1 MANCVNTNTKEFKE
15 LSAEAKLNPIVLAA
29 KVSLWQESNGLDNF
43 PTLRELRINEF
54 NSVKGFFEP
63 NPLSTLSKGT
73 ITTSELL
80 ESVKDSAH
88 PLSIVATHLTQ
99 YEELLKN
106 STSTLA
112 DDETMDKE
120 NSLGYYEPD
129 THNIMMRDSMS
140 FKEGGTVAVHEIL
153 HAMSYKELR
162 TNTTSA
168 KAFGELYDYAKALF
182 PEYNKETGQ
191 GTYGTYTVDEFLV
204 ALYTDAKFIK
214 ALQEL
219 PALSDTKFK
228 NAYEEIM
235 DYLLSLLGIEKE
247 SNPTLYSQAFF
258 AAETI
263 LTDATERIAANK
275 EYAEAIERGDIPF
288 SKKAGPKIGAISANG
303 VSSLLDTTFQTKR
316 FSNTVSFNQGKAIKK
331 YNALQTDHHIEYV
344 SKLENAKTGEH
355 SFTYKVVKGR
365 VTKERAIQQETANR
379 NADAGYKNKQ
389 VIPELNLFSSIE
401 EENQG
406 LTEETK
412 TEVNLDYYNG
422 DEALFTQEEMA
433 PEPVEETELVDGKT
447 TEEYLAN
454 EFTAQENAEI
464 EAMQEE
470 IDGLNTDVDLLY
482 EYMAQLDG
490 IRQPGAVLS
499 TTEFGGA
506 VTVRFTSV
514 EQAEQYFE
522 TKIQEIEQ
530 KLLEEGDAVIVNSN
544 TPTTVIQPHYD
555 AYLKQKEAMLVY
567 VTNSLKNLYNQKSKF
582 KSNKFDAKIQE
593 FRILQSNLESDIFD
607 YNDPSQDKL
616 DLIEKF
622 FRQDVATVTAL
633 LSNPTIDNYFLAK
646 DLLGFMQ
653 RISDPTKEGDVDADS
668 GNTFTPYKGNK
679 TKYPAEVLN
688 MLENI
693 RTELDKAQML
703 VKDAGEQVLL
713 ELLER
718 HETKLNSIFDTTS
731 AEEAREKLREQLDDI
746 TQVDKYLW
754 ATGENLYK
762 KNNVL
767 DALMRL
773 EYEIEESKMLA
784 IQTQLKIQIAAAEA
798 KGVAALK
805 AMGKTYE
812 LFKNPGK
819 FKDTL
824 VERFSS
830 SYGDFLKAVKKS
842 IDSKIYQAI
851 KNGDWLAEVDLLNK
865 KFNLLNNDVEFIDV
879 SRLHEMEDG
888 SGRYLQYQMG
898 TPAEAAAYKALLISK
913 IGQIEYEN
921 IIETQ
926 RNNLDAYE
934 QDLASYIQYKV
945 DQEQVSNRTQLSPQ
959 AQKNI
964 TIFEART
971 NPVKFSENFRT
982 TGTNQVAYSIGTQ
995 ANAATAKL
1003 TYNTFIPRKEDLSGN
1018 STGYFDPKYDEI
1030 LSNDDVFALYSAIR
1044 KGLYQVEENL
1054 RGSGVFVNAGDI
1066 PSFKQTMSDVILDKG
1081 WLGAM
1086 KQGLPTSMPEVLK
1099 ILKAGITLKPVRSFL
1114 GRQLSGTSSE
1124 YGSDHKIEA
1133 PTEISFSNEGDNK
1146 LDLASVVKASLEFSA
1161 VHKARALAKDKVR
1174 LYMEESSNIKD
1185 KQGNDRNRE
1194 MARQKFFYNQ
1204 LLLNKRG
1211 KKQYVSISEGLIS
1224 LDRKLT
1230 GNPFSKSR
1238 MFYKYFTSDQKK
1250 VFTQA
1255 LKQWH
1260 VLKTKGF
1267 ATLTDKEKEERL
1279 ALENTMEM
1287 MGQDYFLSTI
1297 YKAITMKLAISLN
1310 LALNIPAQILNK
1322 TVGLV
1327 SAVNRDGRYWP
1338 EGSVY
1343 ACASFLHKKPMMRH
1357 VSKEWAETSDILRN
1371 FVERTALVSDG
1382 STELERSEGKL
1393 RKRLSVFYPMGLMQ
1407 WAEDSNQ
1414 TLSILCRATGYK
1426 IKDKNGVEYPLFT
1439 GKKFNGYI
1447 MQDGVLALDPEFDTP
1462 ENREALLNMS
1472 SDSFIDW
1479 REETKETLNELN
1491 GDYSHTGVTMIKD
1504 SVLTAPMMLYKTW
1517 LPKYIS
1523 SRWKRNQR
1531 NVKTGKNETGFMM
1544 EAITGNTTGG
1554 AGFLL
1559 GGTAALGALTAAV
1572 PAIPL
1577 TIGIGLAIGGIGV
1590 NIARS
1595 RASKRRLV
1603 PDTDEIIVSWQKQT
1617 MFVLQTLL
1625 RTPATPINILAGREL
1640 IKSSESALGLDK
1652 TKLNEQASIAAA
1664 RDVAR
1669 NLQYSL
1675 AIMALHFAVQAAF
1688 GPPDEEREKKGEK
1701 GTKQRKRYLDQQER
1715 LREEHPYFNYAA
1727 NTLARLFQETN
1738 SCLDPS
1744 ILATTFGSKNTLEGA
1759 FDKMAKFLIAW
1770 SKPEE
1775 KDIYKT
1781 GPHSGLSKSDIAAR
1795 KAFLPATLRF
1805 FGANSWEDPFN
1816 GWRAGFESATE
1827 EEWNTETMTNEML
1840 RVTDFKNQT
1849 QEWKAEVAKQTPKAT
1864 ENILRSW
1871 GYTTEKE
1878 IPVASLDKFKK
1889 LVKAETIDLIVE
1901 NNRKEDK
1908 EDRILKPKRSKFDKE
1923 QMRKPKKDTK

>member
-1 MANCVNTNTKEFKE
+1 MANCVNINTKEFKALKKE
-15 LSAEAKLNPIVLAA
+15 TGLSTKVLQS
-29 KVSLWQESNGLDNF
+29 KVSLWQDINGLENF
-43 PTLRELRINEF
+43 PTKEQVFSFTPVSKRLGIYKNTVTLLQSNMIKKRVEQYNKQNGTSLYVMFENVGQDTFNWTVLNNNDNVTRVKPEKQEVKEKKRAVARIDETLKERLFNEQEEADAKD
-54 NSVKGFFEP
+54 VLKVIAD
-63 NPLSTLSKGT
+63 SK
-73 ITTSELL
+73 
-80 ESVKDSAH
+80 H
-88 PLSIVATHLTQ
+88 PLNDLA
-99 YEELLKN
+99 K
-106 STSTLA
+106 TL
-112 DDETMDKE
+112 EPLMEGFNVPIKIEDKE
-120 NSLGYYEPD
+120 TLDTNGVPGSALAYYD
-129 THNIMMRDSMS
+129 HSNTSI
-140 FKEGGTVAVHEIL
+140 TVSGQGLYPKGQAESTILHEIL
-153 HAMSYKELR
+153 HALSYSKLGVA
-162 TNTTSA
+162 NA
-168 KAFGELYDYAKALF
+168 DIIQDFQNLYDHAKKNSKIADTHSYDTL
-182 PEYNKETGQ
+182 
-191 GTYGTYTVDEFLV
+191 DEFFV
-204 ALYTDAKFIK
+204 AIFTNSDFIKDLKAIPALDAKTYSNAFAEILDK
-214 ALQEL
+214 ILNL
-219 PALSDTKFK
+219 LGLSSSET
-228 NAYEEIM
+228 AYEQAFNIASNILTQEVVANPESITEDVPYEDQEILNFFEQ
-235 DYLLSLLGIEKE
+235 YEAFEKE
-247 SNPTLYSQAFF
+247 SQSDL
-258 AAETI
+258 
-263 LTDATERIAANK
+263 
-275 EYAEAIERGDIPF
+275 IE
-288 SKKAGPKIGAISANG
+288 
-303 VSSLLDTTFQTKR
+303 
-316 FSNTVSFNQGKAIKK
+316 
-331 YNALQTDHHIEYV
+331 
-344 SKLENAKTGEH
+344 
-355 SFTYKVVKGR
+355 
-365 VTKERAIQQETANR
+365 
-379 NADAGYKNKQ
+379 
-389 VIPELNLFSSIE
+389 
-401 EENQG
+401 
-406 LTEETK
+406 
-412 TEVNLDYYNG
+412 
-422 DEALFTQEEMA
+422 
-433 PEPVEETELVDGKT
+433 GKT

-454 EFTAQENAEI
+454 EFSPEENAEI

-470 IDGLNTDVDLLY
+470 IDGLNSDIDLLH
-482 EYMAQLDG
+482 EYMAKLDG
-490 IRQPGAVLS
+490 IKQPGAVLS

-530 KLLEEGDAVIVNSN
+530 KLLEEGDAAIVNSS

-607 YNDPSQDKL
+607 YNDPTQEKL
-616 DLIEKF
+616 ALIEKF
-622 FRQDVATVTAL
+622 FKQDVATVTAL

-646 DLLGFMQ
+646 DLLRFMQ
-653 RISDPTKEGDVDADS
+653 RISDPTKEGDSETDT
-668 GNTFTPYKGNK
+668 GNVFTPYKGNK
-679 TKYPAEVLN
+679 TKYPTEVLD

-703 VKDAGEQVLL
+703 VKDAGEQVLI

-731 AEEAREKLREQLDDI
+731 VEEAREKLREQLDDI
-746 TQVDKYLW
+746 TAVDKYLW

-784 IQTQLKIQIAAAEA
+784 IQTQIKTQIAAAEA

-819 FKDTL
+819 YRDTL

-830 SYGDFLKAVKKS
+830 TYSDFLKAVRTS
-842 IDSKIYQAI
+842 LDSKIYEAI
-851 KNGDWLAEVDLLNK
+851 KKGDWMAEVSLLHK
-865 KFNLLNNDVEFIDV
+865 KFALLNNDVEFIDV
-879 SRLHEMEDG
+879 SRLHDIEDG
-888 SGRYLQYQMG
+888 SGRYTQYQIG
-898 TPAEAAAYKALLISK
+898 TSAEAAAYKASLILK
-913 IGQIEYEN
+913 IGQIEYDN
-921 IIETQ
+921 IVETQ

-934 QDLASYIQYKV
+934 QDLASYIQYKI
-945 DQEQVSNRTQLSPQ
+945 DQEGVSKRFELSPQ
-959 AQKNI
+959 SEKNI

-971 NPVKFSENFRT
+971 NPVKFSENYRT
-982 TGTNQVAYSIGTQ
+982 TGGNMVAYSIGTQ
-995 ANAATAKL
+995 ANTATAKL
-1003 TYNTFIPRKEDLSGN
+1003 TYNTFIPKKIDSVGN
-1018 STGYFDPKYDEI
+1018 PTGYFDPKYDQI
-1030 LSNDDVFALYSAIR
+1030 LSNKDVFALYTAIR

-1054 RGSGVFVNAGDI
+1054 RGSGIFVNAGDI
-1066 PSFKQTMSDVILDKG
+1066 PTFKQTISDVILDKG

-1099 ILKAGITLKPVRSFL
+1099 ILKAGVTLKPVRSFL
-1114 GRQLSGTSSE
+1114 GKQLSGTSSE
-1124 YGSDHKIEA
+1124 YSSDHQIES
-1133 PTEISFSNEGDNK
+1133 PSEISFSNEGENK

-1161 VHKARALAKDKVR
+1161 VHKARTLAKDKVR
-1174 LYMEESSNIKD
+1174 LYMEESANIKD
-1185 KQGNDRNRE
+1185 KQGNERERE

-1211 KKQYVSISEGLIS
+1211 KKQYVSISKGLID
-1224 LDRKLT
+1224 LERKLT
-1230 GNPFSKSR
+1230 GKPFSKSR
-1238 MFYKYFTSDQKK
+1238 MFYKYFTPAQKK
-1250 VFTQA
+1250 VFTEA

-1260 VLKTKGF
+1260 TLKTKGF
-1267 ATLTDKEKEERL
+1267 ANLTEKEKEERL
-1279 ALENTMEM
+1279 ALENTMEL

-1297 YKAITMKLAISLN
+1297 YKAITMKLAIILN

-1322 TVGLV
+1322 TTGLV
-1327 SAVNRDGRYWP
+1327 AAVNRDGRYWP

-1357 VSKEWAETSDILRN
+1357 VSKEWAETSDILRH

-1414 TLSILCRATGYK
+1414 TLGILCRATGLK
-1426 IKDKNGVEYPLFT
+1426 IKDKNGNEFPLFT

-1447 MQDGVLALDPEFDTP
+1447 MQDGVLSLDPDFDTP
-1462 ENREALLNMS
+1462 ENRESFLNMS

-1517 LPKYIS
+1517 LPKFVS
-1523 SRWKRNQR
+1523 SRWKKNQR

-1544 EAITGNTTGG
+1544 EALTGNTTGG

-1577 TIGIGLAIGGIGV
+1577 TIGVGLAIGGIGI
-1590 NIARS
+1590 NIARTK
-1595 RASKRRLV
+1595 AAKRRLV
-1603 PDTDEIIVSWQKQT
+1603 PDTDEIIVSWQKQAN
-1617 MFVLQTLL
+1617 FVLQTLL
-1625 RTPATPINILAGREL
+1625 RTPATPINMLAGKEL

-1652 TKLNEQASIAAA
+1652 TKVNEQAAIKAA

-1675 AIMALHFAVQAAF
+1675 TIMALHFAIQAAF

-1701 GTKQRKRYLDQQER
+1701 GTKQRKRYLAQQER
-1715 LREEHPYFNYAA
+1715 LREEHPHFNYAA
-1727 NTLARLFQETN
+1727 NILSRLFQETN
-1738 SCLDPS
+1738 TCLDPS

-1759 FDKMAKFLIAW
+1759 FDKMGKFLIAW

-1775 KDIYKT
+1775 KDTYKT
-1781 GPHSGLSKSDIAAR
+1781 GPHAGLSKTDIAAR

-1827 EEWNTETMTNEML
+1827 EEWNVEGKTHEWL
-1840 RVTDFKNQT
+1840 RVTDFKKQA
-1849 QEWKAEVAKQTPKAT
+1849 QEWKAEVAKKTPQAT
-1864 ENILRSW
+1864 DNILQSW

-1878 IPVASLDKFKK
+1878 VPVESLDRFKK
-1889 LVKAETIDLIVE
+1889 LVKTETINLIVQE
-1901 NNRKEDK
+1901 NKGKDQEDK
-1908 EDRILKPKRSKFDKE
+1908 ILKPKRRKFDME
-1923 QMRKPKKDTK
+1923 QMKKPKKE

>member
-1 MANCVNTNTKEFKE
+1 MANCVNINTKEFKALRKE
-15 LSAEAKLNPIVLAA
+15 TGLSTKVLQS
-29 KVSLWQESNGLDNF
+29 KVSLWQDVNGLEKYPTKEQIFSFTPMSKRLGIHKKAVTLLQSNLIKQRVEAYNKKNGTNLFVRFENIGQDTFTWAIINEGEVVKRTTPEPAVKEKKRATAKVDETLKERLFNGQEEANAQDILSTIANSEHPLNDLAKALEPLMEDFNVTVKIEEAETLDSNGVPGSALAYYDHSNTSITVSGQGLY
-43 PTLRELRINEF
+43 P
-54 NSVKGFFEP
+54 KGEAE
-63 NPLSTLSKGT
+63 STVL
-73 ITTSELL
+73 
-80 ESVKDSAH
+80 
-88 PLSIVATHLTQ
+88 
-99 YEELLKN
+99 
-106 STSTLA
+106 
-112 DDETMDKE
+112 
-120 NSLGYYEPD
+120 
-129 THNIMMRDSMS
+129 
-140 FKEGGTVAVHEIL
+140 HEIL
-153 HAMSYKELR
+153 HALSYSKLGVYNADIIQDFQNLFDHAKKNSKISESHSYDTLDEFFVAIF
-162 TNTTSA
+162 TDSNFIKDLKAIPALDA
-168 KAFGELYDYAKALF
+168 KAY
-182 PEYNKETGQ
+182 P
-191 GTYGTYTVDEFLV
+191 
-204 ALYTDAKFIK
+204 
-214 ALQEL
+214 
-219 PALSDTKFK
+219 
-228 NAYEEIM
+228 NAFAEIL
-235 DYLLSLLGIEKE
+235 DKILTLLGLSSEETAYDQAFNIASNILTQEVVANPESVTEDIPYEDQDILNFFEQYEALEKE
-247 SNPTLYSQAFF
+247 SQSDL
-258 AAETI
+258 
-263 LTDATERIAANK
+263 
-275 EYAEAIERGDIPF
+275 IE
-288 SKKAGPKIGAISANG
+288 
-303 VSSLLDTTFQTKR
+303 
-316 FSNTVSFNQGKAIKK
+316 
-331 YNALQTDHHIEYV
+331 
-344 SKLENAKTGEH
+344 
-355 SFTYKVVKGR
+355 
-365 VTKERAIQQETANR
+365 
-379 NADAGYKNKQ
+379 
-389 VIPELNLFSSIE
+389 
-401 EENQG
+401 
-406 LTEETK
+406 
-412 TEVNLDYYNG
+412 
-422 DEALFTQEEMA
+422 
-433 PEPVEETELVDGKT
+433 GKT
-447 TEEYLAN
+447 TEEYLAD
-454 EFTAQENAEI
+454 EFTAEENAEI

-470 IDGLNTDVDLLY
+470 IDGLNSDIDLLY
-482 EYMAQLDG
+482 EYMAKLDG

-530 KLLEEGDAVIVNSN
+530 KLLEEGDAAIVNSN

-567 VTNSLKNLYNQKSKF
+567 VNNSLKNLYNQKSKF

-607 YNDPSQDKL
+607 YNDPSQEKL
-616 DLIEKF
+616 ALIEKF

-653 RISDPTKEGDVDADS
+653 RISDPTKEGDSETDT
-668 GNTFTPYKGNK
+668 GNVFTPYKGNK
-679 TKYPAEVLN
+679 TKYPAEVLD

-731 AEEAREKLREQLDDI
+731 VEEAREKLREQLDDI
-746 TQVDKYLW
+746 TAVDKYLW

-784 IQTQLKIQIAAAEA
+784 IQTQIKTQIAAAEA
-798 KGVAALK
+798 KGLAALK

-812 LFKNPGK
+812 LFKNPGQYR
-819 FKDTL
+819 DTL

-830 SYGDFLKAVKKS
+830 NYGDFLKAIKKS

-851 KNGDWLAEVDLLNK
+851 KNGDWMEEVSLLHK
-865 KFNLLNNDVEFIDV
+865 KFALLNNDVEFIDV
-879 SRLHEMEDG
+879 SRLHDIEDG
-888 SGRYLQYQMG
+888 SGRYVQYQMG
-898 TPAEAAAYKALLISK
+898 TAAEAAAYKASLIAK
-913 IGQIEYEN
+913 IGEIEYEN
-921 IIETQ
+921 IVETQ

-934 QDLASYIQYKV
+934 QDLASYIQYKIS
-945 DQEQVSNRTQLSPQ
+945 QEPGALTRADLSPQ
-959 AQKNI
+959 AEKSI
-964 TIFEART
+964 VIFEART
-971 NPVKFSENFRT
+971 NPVKFSENYKA
-982 TGTNQVAYSIGTQ
+982 TGGNMVAYSIGTQ
-995 ANAATAKL
+995 ANTATAKL
-1003 TYNTFIPRKEDLSGN
+1003 TYNTFIPRKQDLAGN

-1030 LSNDDVFALYSAIR
+1030 LSNDDVYALYAAIR

-1066 PSFKQTMSDVILDKG
+1066 PTFKQTISDVILDKG

-1099 ILKAGITLKPVRSFL
+1099 ILKAGVTLKPVRSFL

-1124 YGSDHKIEA
+1124 YGSDHTIEA
-1133 PTEISFSNEGDNK
+1133 PTEISFSKEGDNK

-1161 VHKARALAKDKVR
+1161 VHKARTLAKDKVR
-1174 LYMEESSNIKD
+1174 LYMEESANIKD
-1185 KQGNDRNRE
+1185 KQGNERERE

-1211 KKQYVSISEGLIS
+1211 KKQYVSISEGLIA
-1224 LDRKLT
+1224 LERKLT
-1230 GNPFSKSR
+1230 GKPFSKSR
-1238 MFYKYFTSDQKK
+1238 MFYKYFTPAQKK

-1260 VLKTKGF
+1260 TLKTKGF
-1267 ATLTDKEKEERL
+1267 ANLNEKEKEERL
-1279 ALENTMEM
+1279 ALENTMEL

-1297 YKAITMKLAISLN
+1297 YRAITMKLAISLN

-1327 SAVNRDGRYWP
+1327 AAVNRDGRYWP
-1338 EGSVY
+1338 KGSVY

-1357 VSKEWAETSDILRN
+1357 VSKEWAETSDILRH
-1371 FVERTALVSDG
+1371 FVERTALVNDG

-1414 TLSILCRATGYK
+1414 TLSILCRATGLK
-1426 IKDKNGVEYPLFT
+1426 IKDKNGVSYPLFT

-1447 MQDGVLALDPEFDTP
+1447 MQDGVLSLDPNFDTP
-1462 ENREALLNMS
+1462 ENRESLLNMS

-1491 GDYSHTGVTMIKD
+1491 GDYSHTGVTMIKGN
-1504 SVLTAPMMLYKTW
+1504 VLTAPMMLYKTW
-1517 LPKYIS
+1517 LPKYVS

-1544 EAITGNTTGG
+1544 EALTGTTTGG

-1572 PAIPL
+1572 PAIPI
-1577 TIGIGLAIGGIGV
+1577 TIGVGLAIGGMGI

-1595 RASKRRLV
+1595 RAAKRRLV
-1603 PDTDEIIVSWQKQT
+1603 PDTDEIIVSWQKQAS
-1617 MFVLQTLL
+1617 FVLQTLL
-1625 RTPATPINILAGREL
+1625 RTPATPINMLAGKEL
-1640 IKSSESALGLDK
+1640 IKSSESALGLDE
-1652 TKLNEQASIAAA
+1652 TKLNEQASLLAA

-1675 AIMALHFAVQAAF
+1675 TIMALHFAIQAAF

-1701 GTKQRKRYLDQQER
+1701 GTKQRKRYLAQQER

-1738 SCLDPS
+1738 TCLDPS

-1759 FDKMAKFLIAW
+1759 FDKMGKFLIAW

-1775 KDIYKT
+1775 KDTYKT
-1781 GPHSGLSKSDIAAR
+1781 GPHAGLSKTNIAAR

-1827 EEWNTETMTNEML
+1827 EEWNTETVTHDWL
-1840 RVTDFKNQT
+1840 RVTDFKKQS
-1849 QEWKAEVAKQTPKAT
+1849 QEWKAEVAKKTPQAT
-1864 ENILRSW
+1864 QNVLESW

-1878 IPVASLDKFKK
+1878 VPVESLDRFKK
-1889 LVKAETIDLIVE
+1889 LVKAETIDLIVQE
-1901 NNRKEDK
+1901 NKGKDQEDK
-1908 EDRILKPKRSKFDKE
+1908 VLKPKRKKFDME
-1923 QMRKPKKDTK
+1923 QMKKPKKE

>member
-1 MANCVNTNTKEFKE
+1 MSTR
-15 LSAEAKLNPIVLAA
+15 VLQS
-29 KVSLWQESNGLDNF
+29 KVSLWQDTNGLEKYPTKEQVFSFTPVSKRLGIYNKTVTLLQSNIVKKRVEQYNKQNGTSLYVMFENVGQDTFNWTVLNNNDNVTRVKPEKQEVKEKKRAAAKVDDTLKERLFNGQEESNAQDVLTTIIDSKHPLNDLAKVLQPLVEELNIPIRIENTETLDSNGV
-43 PTLRELRINEF
+43 TGSALAYYDH
-54 NSVKGFFEP
+54 
-63 NPLSTLSKGT
+63 T
-73 ITTSELL
+73 TTSITISGQGLYPKGEA
-80 ESVKDSAH
+80 ESTI
-88 PLSIVATHLTQ
+88 L
-99 YEELLKN
+99 
-106 STSTLA
+106 
-112 DDETMDKE
+112 
-120 NSLGYYEPD
+120 
-129 THNIMMRDSMS
+129 
-140 FKEGGTVAVHEIL
+140 HEIL
-153 HAMSYKELR
+153 HALSYSKLAVY
-162 TNTTSA
+162 NADIIQDFQNLFDHA
-168 KAFGELYDYAKALF
+168 KKNSKISENHSYDTL
-182 PEYNKETGQ
+182 
-191 GTYGTYTVDEFLV
+191 DEFFV
-204 ALYTDAKFIK
+204 AIFTDSNFIKDLKAIPALDAKTYPNAFAEILDK
-214 ALQEL
+214 ILNFL
-219 PALSDTKFK
+219 GLSSNET
-228 NAYEEIM
+228 AYE
-235 DYLLSLLGIEKE
+235 
-247 SNPTLYSQAFF
+247 QAFN
-258 AAETI
+258 
-263 LTDATERIAANK
+263 IA
-275 EYAEAIERGDIPF
+275 
-288 SKKAGPKIGAISANG
+288 
-303 VSSLLDTTFQTKR
+303 
-316 FSNTVSFNQGKAIKK
+316 SNI
-331 YNALQTDHHIEYV
+331 
-344 SKLENAKTGEH
+344 
-355 SFTYKVVKGR
+355 
-365 VTKERAIQQETANR
+365 
-379 NADAGYKNKQ
+379 
-389 VIPELNLFSSIE
+389 
-401 EENQG
+401 
-406 LTEETK
+406 LTEEVVANPESVVEDTPYEDQDIK
-412 TEVNLDYYNG
+412 SFFEQY
-422 DEALFTQEEMA
+422 EALEKE
-433 PEPVEETELVDGKT
+433 VESDVIDGKT

-454 EFTAQENAEI
+454 EFTTEENAEI

-470 IDGLNTDVDLLY
+470 VDGLNTDIDLLY

-490 IRQPGAVLS
+490 IREPGAVLS
-499 TTEFGGA
+499 VTEFGGA

-530 KLLEEGDAVIVNSN
+530 KILEEGDAVIVNSN

-607 YNDPSQDKL
+607 YNDPSKDKL

-653 RISDPTKEGDVDADS
+653 RISDPTKEGDTETDT
-668 GNTFTPYKGNK
+668 GNVFTPYKGNK

-688 MLENI
+688 MLETI

-703 VKDAGEQVLL
+703 VKDAGEQVLI

-731 AEEAREKLREQLDDI
+731 AEEAREKLKEQLDDI
-746 TQVDKYLW
+746 TAVDKYLW

-784 IQTQLKIQIAAAEA
+784 IQTQIKIKIAAAEA

-812 LFKNPGK
+812 LFKNAGTYR
-819 FKDTL
+819 DTL

-830 SYGDFLKAVKKS
+830 NYADFLKAIKKS

-865 KFNLLNNDVEFIDV
+865 KFNLLNNDVEFIDI
-879 SRLHEMEDG
+879 SRLHEIEDG
-888 SGRYLQYQMG
+888 SGMYTQYQMG

-921 IIETQ
+921 ILETQ

-945 DQEQVSNRTQLSPQ
+945 DQEQVSNRSQLSPQ
-959 AQKNI
+959 SEKNI

-971 NPVKFSENFRT
+971 NPVKFSENFKA

-995 ANAATAKL
+995 ANSATAKL

-1018 STGYFDPKYDEI
+1018 STGYFDPKYGEI

-1044 KGLYQVEENL
+1044 EGLYQVEENL
-1054 RGSGVFVNAGDI
+1054 RGSGIFVNAGDI
-1066 PSFKQTMSDVILDKG
+1066 PSFKQTFSDVILDKG

-1086 KQGLPTSMPEVLK
+1086 KQGIPTSMPEVLK
-1099 ILKAGITLKPVRSFL
+1099 ILKAGITLKPIRSFL
-1114 GRQLSGTSSE
+1114 GKQLSGTNSE
-1124 YGSDHKIEA
+1124 YGSDHNIET
-1133 PTEISFSNEGDNK
+1133 PSEIGFSNTGENK
-1146 LDLASVVKASLEFSA
+1146 VDLASVVKASLEFSA

-1174 LYMEESSNIKD
+1174 LYMEESTNIKD

-1230 GNPFSKSR
+1230 GKPFSKSR
-1238 MFYKYFTSDQKK
+1238 MFYKYFTSEQKK

-1255 LKQWH
+1255 LKQWNA
-1260 VLKTKGF
+1260 LKTKGF
-1267 ATLTDKEKEERL
+1267 ANLNEKEKEERL
-1279 ALENTMEM
+1279 ALENTMEL

-1297 YKAITMKLAISLN
+1297 YRAIAMKLAISLN

-1338 EGSVY
+1338 KGSVY

-1357 VSKEWAETSDILRN
+1357 ISKEWAETADILRN

-1393 RKRLSVFYPMGLMQ
+1393 RKKLSVFYPMGLMQ

-1414 TLSILCRATGYK
+1414 TLSILCRATGLK
-1426 IKDKNGVEYPLFT
+1426 IKDINGVEYPLFT

-1447 MQDGVLALDPEFDTP
+1447 MKDGVLSLDPTFDTP
-1462 ENREALLNMS
+1462 ENRESLLNMS
-1472 SDSFIDW
+1472 SDSFLDW

-1523 SRWKRNQR
+1523 SRWKKNQR
-1531 NVKTGKNETGFMM
+1531 NIKTGKNETGFMM
-1544 EAITGNTTGG
+1544 EAVTGNTTGG

-1577 TIGIGLAIGGIGV
+1577 TIGIGLAIGGIGL
-1590 NIARS
+1590 NIART
-1595 RASKRRLV
+1595 RAAKRRLV

-1625 RTPATPINILAGREL
+1625 RTPATPINMLAGREL
-1640 IKSSESALGLDK
+1640 IKSGENALDLDES
-1652 TKLNEQASIAAA
+1652 KLNEAASLAAA

-1675 AIMALHFAVQAAF
+1675 TIMALHFAIQAAF
-1688 GPPDEEREKKGEK
+1688 GPPDEEREKKGKE
-1701 GTKQRKRYLDQQER
+1701 GTKQRRRYLDQQER
-1715 LREEHPYFNYAA
+1715 LREEHPYFNYVA
-1727 NTLARLFQETN
+1727 NTLDRLFKETN

-1770 SKPEE
+1770 SQPEE
-1775 KDIYKT
+1775 KDTYKT
-1781 GPHSGLSKSDIAAR
+1781 GPRAGLSKSNIAAR

-1827 EEWNTETMTNEML
+1827 EEWNTETYTNRLL
-1840 RVTDFKNQT
+1840 RVTDFKTQS
-1849 QEWKAEVAKQTPKAT
+1849 QEWKAELAKQTPKAT
-1864 ENILRSW
+1864 KNILNNW

-1878 IPVASLDKFKK
+1878 VPVESLDKFKK
-1889 LVKAETIDLIVE
+1889 LVKSETIDLIVQE
-1901 NNRKEDK
+1901 NRGRDKEDK
-1908 EDRILKPKRSKFDKE
+1908 VLKPKRPRFDKE
-1923 QMRKPKKDTK
+1923 QMMKPKKDTK